1 MGIGGE
7 MKLSDM
13 PEPLAPD
20 LGAHVLARLHQMELE
35 PIPRNYEVVYEALSG
50 ANPALVDAIAA
61 LGPAP
66 GQDEFDRMADLR
78 LGRGRGERMIETAH
92 AAMSVKLDEIL
103 GILKY
108 ERSSREKYGELLGAT
123 SQGLESRNAVSQDF
137 LQKVVSVMSNA
148 TGTALDSTRRV
159 TSTMQDKSQELEEV
173 KAELEEYKK
182 LSETDALTGLAN
194 RRAFDRAMQGVYAD
208 RRDTMFGALVLADID
223 RFKPVND
230 KHGHPIG
237 DRILQI
243 VSSILKAAMSSNVQA
258 ARTGGEEFGIIV
270 TGMSEKS
277 VVELAEEIRIAVEQT
292 PFVNANTGTD
302 YGPITLSFGVCMASE
317 AKGPDDLYRKADRAL
332 YASKNAGRNKVSAHS
347 QMQDGTFTKSW
358 KLYSGD

>member
-1 MGIGGE
+1 MIEQPAPKEDGAGGE
-7 MKLSDM
+7 NEGESQRRGDQTI
-13 PEPLAPD
+13 
-20 LGAHVLARLHQMELE
+20 GRVTARLAKPGEE
-35 PIPRNYEVVYEALSG
+35 KEAR
-50 ANPALVDAIAA
+50 D
-61 LGPAP
+61 
-66 GQDEFDRMADLR
+66 
-78 LGRGRGERMIETAH
+78 GRGH
-92 AAMSVKLDEIL
+92 AAI
-103 GILKY
+103 GQPA
-108 ERSSREKYGELLGAT
+108 G
-123 SQGLESRNAVSQDF
+123 
-137 LQKVVSVMSNA
+137 
-148 TGTALDSTRRV
+148 
-159 TSTMQDKSQELEEV
+159 
-173 KAELEEYKK
+173 
-182 LSETDALTGLAN
+182 DAPI
-194 RRAFDRAMQGVYAD
+194 DRAMQGVYAD

>member
-1 MGIGGE
+1 
-7 MKLSDM
+7 MKLSEM
-13 PEPLAPD
+13 PEPLAAD
-20 LGAHVLARLHQMELE
+20 FGTNVLARLRQMELE

-50 ANPALVDAIAA
+50 GNPSLVEAIAA
-61 LGPAP
+61 LGATP
-66 GQDEFDRMADLR
+66 GQDAFDRMAQQR
-78 LGRGRGERMIETAH
+78 LDRGRGEQMMETTH

-103 GILKY
+103 GILKS
-108 ERSSREKYGELLGAT
+108 ERTSREKYGELLGVT
-123 SQGLESRNAVSQDF
+123 SQGLEARSVVSQAF
-137 LQKVVSVMSNA
+137 LQKVVAVMSSA
-148 TGTALDSTRRV
+148 TSTALESTRRV
-159 TSTMQDKSQELEEV
+159 TSTMEDKSQDLAAV

-243 VSSILKAAMSSNVQA
+243 VSSILKASMSSNVVA
-258 ARTGGEEFGIIV
+258 ARTGGEEFGLIV

-277 VVELAEEIRIAVEQT
+277 VVELAEEIRAAVEQT

-317 AKGPDDLYRKADRAL
+317 GKGPDDLYRKADRAL
-332 YASKNAGRNKVSAHS
+332 YASKNAGRNKVTAHS